1 MRANADV
8 QESGPK
14 RFPMAQAEI
23 AIETDSARG
32 AVSARLAALVA
43 DGTISTDPL
52 QAEAARSF
60 DRLADELQ
68 AKRPSG
74 LLGRLLGGR
83 PERVRGLYLVG
94 QVGRGKTMLMDLFFD
109 TVAESR
115 KRRVH
120 FHEFMDEMHQEIAA
134 FRKTPKGK
142 ADNADPVEAVT
153 KPLIAET
160 RILCLDEFQVSDITN
175 AMLLGRLFEKLWAGG
190 VTVVATSNTLPANLY
205 ENGLNRQLIL
215 PFIAALETEC
225 ETVMLDGPKDYRRLK
240 FAGAE
245 VYRFGFGPDVDAEM
259 DRLWLRL
266 TGGQRGQKAVLS
278 SLGREIPVPLAAM
291 GAARFSFHELC
302 EKPLGA
308 RDYVRLAHA
317 YDAVMIEHVP
327 QFDRTKSNAA
337 KRFILLVDTLYDR
350 GVKLAAS
357 FAVPL
362 DQLGED
368 DRTKAEFQR
377 CVSRLVEMQ
386 SESYLARAMT
396 ENHAVAQDAGSP

>member
-1 MRANADV
+1 
-8 QESGPK
+8 
-14 RFPMAQAEI
+14 MAQPDIAETL
-23 AIETDSARG
+23 ASAG
-32 AVSARLAALVA
+32 GPISARLAALVR
-43 DGTISTDPL
+43 DGAISEDGL
-52 QAEAARSF
+52 QRQAAQHF
-60 DRLADELQ
+60 DRLAAELG
-68 AKRPSG
+68 ASRKPS
-74 LLGRLLGGR
+74 LLGKLFGGGKAER
-83 PERVRGLYLVG
+83 PRGIYLVG
-94 QVGRGKTMLMDLFFD
+94 QVGRGKTMLMDLFLEA
-109 TVAESR
+109 VPEQR

-153 KPLIAET
+153 KPLVAQM
-160 RILCLDEFQVSDITN
+160 RLLCLDEFQVSDITN

-190 VTVVATSNTLPANLY
+190 VTVVATSNTLPGNLY

-225 ETVMLDGPKDYRRLK
+225 ETVMLDGPTDYRRLK
-240 FAGAE
+240 FAGEAVFAFGTGPE
-245 VYRFGFGPDVDAEM
+245 VDQKMDA
-259 DRLWLRL
+259 LWLRL
-266 TGGQRGQKAVLS
+266 TRGQRGHATVLS

-291 GAARFSFHELC
+291 GAARFAFSDLC

-327 QFDRTKSNAA
+327 QFDRTRSDAS

-362 DQLGED
+362 EDLGRD
-368 DRTKAEFQR
+368 DKTRAEFQR
-377 CVSRLVEMQ
+377 CVSRLIEMQ
-386 SESYLARAMT
+386 SEAYLARSS
-396 ENHAVAQDAGSP
+396 ESSVG